1 MKLSGKS
8 DVTGLSNESSYLHIC
23 LQHVLILGGD
33 GVQGQGKEEWLM
45 GIGALQVHLSRC
57 PFI

>member
-33 GVQGQGKEEWLM
+33 GVQGQGKEVWLM
-45 GIGALQVHLSRC
+45 GIGALQVHLS
-57 PFI
+57 